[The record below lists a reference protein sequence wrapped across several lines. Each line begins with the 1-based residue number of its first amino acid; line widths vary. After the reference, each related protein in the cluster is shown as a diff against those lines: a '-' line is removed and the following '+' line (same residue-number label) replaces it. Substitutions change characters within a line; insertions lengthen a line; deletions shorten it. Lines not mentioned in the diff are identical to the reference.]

1 MTIVRFSSFCRDRR
15 KQPHRNDMIE
25 RAVIVDRYRIEA
37 HSYAILYTYEYG
49 TLGMMIMC
57 RLVHDVIESDV

>member
-1 MTIVRFSSFCRDRR
+1 
-15 KQPHRNDMIE
+15 MIE